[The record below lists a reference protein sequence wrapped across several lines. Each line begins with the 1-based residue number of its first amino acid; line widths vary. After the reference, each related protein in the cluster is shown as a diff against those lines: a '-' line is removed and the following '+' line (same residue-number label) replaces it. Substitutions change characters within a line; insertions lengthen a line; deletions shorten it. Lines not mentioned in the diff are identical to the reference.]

1 MCFDTIIWVSNL
13 GISLFLI
20 PCLPSIFL
28 NIKMFQ
34 KSEWKMKNSFNVS
47 IPNLN
52 GCYLHFLVLRCMVQ
66 IWVFSTHAQVI
77 KVLFLFIC
85 ILNLVVFPL
94 TLFWLESCCDMYIH
108 CCKELL
114 CRVSFKAHP
123 DNNFIHLICEF
134 QYYLPCPT
142 KCWIKQKVK

>member
-1 MCFDTIIWVSNL
+1 MLWYHHL
-13 GISLFLI
+13 GFK
-20 PCLPSIFL
+20 PWYQPFL
-28 NIKMFQ
+28 NSLLAFNFFKHQ
-34 KSEWKMKNSFNVS
+34 NVSKSEWKMKNSFNVS

-142 KCWIKQKVK
+142 KCWIKQKVE